1 MPLPLAQ
8 GGNGIEQGGDGIP
21 NNHSAGLYQLL
32 ILTLTGNAKAS
43 VGRMGFGLA
52 PALFCV
58 GGKKYSSLYSP
69 FGAREYPL

>member
-1 MPLPLAQ
+1 MPRSEEWVS
-8 GGNGIEQGGDGIP
+8 G
-21 NNHSAGLYQLL
+21 
-32 ILTLTGNAKAS
+32 
-43 VGRMGFGLA
+43 MA